1 MTNVL
6 FTSSGRRGYLL
17 TYFREALQRNGGG
30 EIHAANSTDMAVS
43 FAHADHHVV
52 VPGIHDPGYVDTLLA
67 YCAQHRITLVV
78 PLFDVDLAI
87 LATARERFQANG
99 VRVVVAPEEGVAIC
113 NDKWTMVQRLRAE
126 GIDVPWSCIHRA
138 ELTGALADGHLRFPL
153 LMKPRWGMGSMGI
166 VKCHEADD
174 LPVLVRGLER
184 EINGSYLR
192 FESNQDRDA
201 AIIYQELVDGVE
213 YGLDVI
219 NDLDGRHL
227 LTNVKQKLAM
237 RSGETDIA
245 RTVHHPGLEE
255 LGRRLAAL
263 VKHPGNLD
271 VDVLERDGVLH
282 VIDMNV
288 RFGGGYPFSHLA
300 GCRLPDAI
308 LRWHHGR
315 DVDTDELRVR
325 TGVTGM
331 KDITINER
339 SW

>member
-30 EIHAANSTDMAVS
+30 EVHAANSTDMAVS
-43 FAHADHHVV
+43 FAHADRRVV
-52 VPGIHDPGYVDTLLA
+52 VPGIYECGYLDTLSS
-67 YCAQHRITLVV
+67 YCAEHRITLVV
-78 PLFDVDLAI
+78 PLFDIDLAV
-87 LATARERFQANG
+87 LATARERFHANG
-99 VRVVVAPEEGVAIC
+99 VRVVVASEEGVAIC
-113 NDKWTMVQRLRAE
+113 NDKWTMVQRLRQE
-126 GIDVPWSCIHRA
+126 GIDVPWSCVDRN
-138 ELTGALADGHLRFPL
+138 ELTAALEEGSIHFPL
-153 LMKPRWGMGSMGI
+153 LMKPRWGMGSLGV
-166 VKCHEADD
+166 VKCHGADE
-174 LPVLVRGLER
+174 LPVLVRGMDR

-192 FESNQDRDA
+192 FESSQDRDA

-219 NDLDGRHL
+219 NDLNGRHVV
-227 LTNVKQKLAM
+227 TNVKQKLSM

-308 LRWHHGR
+308 LRWHHGLG
-315 DVDTDELRVR
+315 VDTDELRVR
-325 TGVTGM
+325 IGVTGM
-331 KDITINER
+331 KDIIINER